1 MEDGAGVPAEGVMA
15 AKKFAGK
22 GTGDCLDGTCI
33 ADLVD
38 FRDRLI
44 AAGKPTLYDLETGVG
59 LGLLG
64 GWIRFLYCALI
75 AGWYW
80 WLAVPNIGAGSVEA
94 VCCADIAVCCA
105 TGTAGPLCGAGTE
118 GEAWYGPGVLTG
130 DIAVK
135 DARRRRSF

>member
-1 MEDGAGVPAEGVMA
+1 MEEGAGVPAEGVIA

-22 GTGDCLDGTCI
+22 GTGDCLDGT
-33 ADLVD
+33 
-38 FRDRLI
+38 
-44 AAGKPTLYDLETGVG
+44 LYDLGTGVG

-64 GWIRFLYCALI
+64 GWTRFLYCALI

-94 VCCADIAVCCA
+94 VCCADVAVCCA
-105 TGTAGPLCGAGTE
+105 TETAGPLCVAATE